1 MQLNLAGLVLAA
13 LTIGN
18 RRVQV
23 ANFISFKAG
32 SFGPES
38 ATGRTL
44 TKDCN
49 RPIAAVHREFS

>member
-23 ANFISFKAG
+23 ANFISFEAVNV
-32 SFGPES
+32 GPTADIGEW
-38 ATGRTL
+38 L
-44 TKDCN
+44 VC
-49 RPIAAVHREFS
+49 